1 MCEPMKSLRWLVLV
15 LATLSLVAQVSVA
28 DARYGKQER
37 MEDDGSL
44 PGDLREVGFD
54 QRLGENVPLDLSFTD
69 ETGEKVRLGEFF
81 DDGKPVVLALVYYE
95 CPMLCD
101 MILSGLTT
109 SLEILSFDPGTDYE
123 VVVVSFDPGEDHYLA
138 AAKKRRY
145 MEQFGRPGTENGFH
159 FLTGTQENIDTIT
172 DAVGFTYSYDAE
184 RDEYAHA
191 SGITVLTPEGTIS
204 RYLFG
209 AEFAPKDLR
218 LALVD
223 SGDSKIGSAVDQLL
237 LFCYS
242 YDPNTGKYG
251 AATMNLVRLG
261 GALTLVAVI
270 GFIVISR
277 RRDRHSARVPNE
289 ELPQS

>member
-1 MCEPMKSLRWLVLV
+1 MCEPNKSLRWLVLG

-37 MEDDGSL
+37 LEDDASL

-54 QRLGENVPLDLSFTD
+54 QRLGEDVPLHLTFTD
-69 ETGEKVRLGEFF
+69 ESGEEVRLGKFF
-81 DDGKPVVLALVYYE
+81 ESEKPVVLALVYYE

-123 VVVVSFDPGEDHYLA
+123 VVVISFDPGEDHYLA
-138 AAKKRRY
+138 SAKKRRY
-145 MEQFGRPGTENGFH
+145 MEQFGRPGTEGGFH
-159 FLTGTQENIDTIT
+159 FLTGKQENIDTIT
-172 DAVGFTYSYDAE
+172 DAVGFTYSYDEA

-191 SGITVLTPEGTIS
+191 SGITILTPEGTIS

-209 AEFAPKDLR
+209 AEYAPKDLR

-237 LFCYS
+237 LFCYN

-270 GFIVISR
+270 AFIVISR
-277 RRDRHSARVPNE
+277 RRDRQSVRVPNE